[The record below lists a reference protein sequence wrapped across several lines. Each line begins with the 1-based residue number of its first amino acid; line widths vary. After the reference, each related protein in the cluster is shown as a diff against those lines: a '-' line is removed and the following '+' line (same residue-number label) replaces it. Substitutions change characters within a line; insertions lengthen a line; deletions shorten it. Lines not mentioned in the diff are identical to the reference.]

1 MEFKN
6 LKPALPVGKFYL
18 VDVIMQSHSYSV
30 KGAKSIDIGSTH
42 LLLNFPP
49 ERTRMI
55 ELAGADIDISVVEV

>member
-18 VDVIMQSHSYSV
+18 VDVIMESHSYTV
-30 KGAKSIDIGSTH
+30 KGAKSIDIGPTH

-49 ERTRMI
+49 ERARLI
-55 ELAGADIDISVVEV
+55 ELTGADIEISVIEV